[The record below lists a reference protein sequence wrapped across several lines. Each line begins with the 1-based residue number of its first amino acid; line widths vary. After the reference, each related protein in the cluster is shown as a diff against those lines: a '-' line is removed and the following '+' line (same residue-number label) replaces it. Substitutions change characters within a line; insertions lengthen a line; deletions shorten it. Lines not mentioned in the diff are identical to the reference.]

1 MPSLPSPQT
10 NVYLY
15 GMTVWS
21 TIHRLGGDYPQA
33 DGYGEIEETHQVPG
47 GEAGNSAIV
56 LSRWGHR
63 VKISGPFLGTETRA
77 GVTTFLQSK
86 AIDCSAFD
94 YDDSF
99 EGVRDMILVGGKTR
113 TVFGRFGHYFGA
125 ATKRWSKPAATD
137 IAGADI
143 VGLDPYFADESI
155 EVARLSV
162 ELGKPYVTIDCPVES
177 YLHRHSAATVVSA
190 EYLRNQFPG
199 RDPRQLLRDYADAG
213 RGLTIFTFGA
223 EEILFA
229 RNGGAIQ
236 SVRPHLIVPKCTLG
250 AGDTFR
256 GGVMH
261 AVFSGM
267 ADEDVVRFAAATAAC
282 VCLRFPMAFDPPGL
296 DEITAMA
303 ARIGR

>member
-1 MPSLPSPQT
+1 M
-10 NVYLY
+10 
-15 GMTVWS
+15 
-21 TIHRLGGDYPQA
+21 
-33 DGYGEIEETHQVPG
+33 
-47 GEAGNSAIV
+47 
-56 LSRWGHR
+56 
-63 VKISGPFLGTETRA
+63 KISGLPRHRPA

-125 ATKRWSKPAATD
+125 ATKRWSKPATTD
-137 IAGADI
+137 IASADI

-177 YLHRHSAATVVSA
+177 FLHRHSAATVVSA

-213 RGLTIFTFGA
+213 GGSHLTFGA

-267 ADEDVVRFAAATAAC
+267 ADGDVVRFAAATAAC
-282 VCLRFPMAFDPPGL
+282 VCLRFPMACDPRGL